1 MNKTYYFMSGLPRS
15 GSSLLS
21 AILNQN
27 PRFYCGPSSPVPS
40 IILDIENNLKK
51 NELHHAYVKDN
62 FQHDLI
68 KSVLTTYYA
77 HDDFP
82 VIIDKNRSWTHR
94 LDYLNKYFDIE
105 KPKVICT
112 VRDLSEILAS
122 FITMIHRS
130 KQINFIDRQ
139 LEKQRIHVSDFTRC
153 QIIASDGPL
162 GRGYTG
168 LQKAFESGFGKY
180 IHLVEYNDLVK
191 DPENTLKRIYNF
203 LGEEYYSHSFDN
215 VKNVHREDDGAIY
228 GLPDM
233 HSVRSEIKSTAKPPE
248 DVLPAQVIK
257 DVSGLEFWREL

>member
-40 IILDIENNLKK
+40 LILDIENNLKT
-51 NELHHAYVKDN
+51 NELHKAFVKEN
-62 FQHDLI
+62 FQHDII
-68 KSVLTTYYA
+68 KSVLTNYEA
-77 HDDFP
+77 HDDFT

-94 LDYLNKYFDIE
+94 LDYLIKYFDIE
-105 KPKVICT
+105 QPKVICT

-122 FITMIHRS
+122 FITMIHRNRGT
-130 KQINFIDRQ
+130 NFVDRE
-139 LEKQRIHVSDFTRC
+139 LEKLKVPVSDISRC
-153 QIIASDGPL
+153 QLIAADGPL

-168 LQKAFESGFGKY
+168 LQKALQSDFKNY
-180 IHLVEYNDLVK
+180 IHLVEYKDLVN
-191 DPENTLKRIYNF
+191 DPENTLKGIYNF
-203 LGEEYYSHSFDN
+203 LGEDYYEHSFDN
-215 VKNVHREDDGAIY
+215 VQNKHREDDGTIY

-233 HSVRSEIKSTAKPPE
+233 HEVRPAVKSTAKKPE

-257 DVSGLEFWREL
+257 DVAVLEFWRKL